1 VDVSNTIQG
10 RHYTARQ
17 AALLQRRPYDI
28 IKAADSIED
37 VVEDHEPFMV
47 QFNYSSTTLSGT
59 HANLVGAGV
68 QGRVLKTPLTAG
80 TKVVVL
86 NTSWSTTAPE
96 LIVDLDEYQADN
108 SWSRWASQ
116 ANEALKKAASAAPRQ
131 TTAAARWRVER
142 LSALQAAFGFTI
154 QNLAAVLGI
163 TRPQLY
169 KWLDAANDIK
179 LQETSRARLA
189 TVERIAKEWAAR
201 SSAPL
206 SSVSKEPLA
215 AGASS
220 VFDLLSVDVIDDGR
234 VIAAFDE
241 LVGKLQEK
249 PKSRSQRLRE
259 AGFTRRPSVR
269 SLPSD
274 E

>member
-1 VDVSNTIQG
+1 MSNTIQA

-17 AALLQRRPYDI
+17 AALLQQRPGDLI
-28 IKAADSIED
+28 EAAENVAEALEGAYARSVHVLYGHGSLHGVNVNVVGGGDS
-37 VVEDHEPFMV
+37 
-47 QFNYSSTTLSGT
+47 GR
-59 HANLVGAGV
+59 NLA
-68 QGRVLKTPLTAG
+68 TAPTAG
-80 TKVVVL
+80 TKTMLVT
-86 NTSWSTTAPE
+86 TSWPTTAPE
-96 LIVDLDEYQADN
+96 LLADLDEHQVEN
-108 SWSRWASQ
+108 SWSRWTIQ
-116 ANEALKKAASAAPRQ
+116 AKDALRNAASTARRQ

-142 LSALQAAFGFTI
+142 LSSLQAAFGLSI
-154 QNLAAVLGI
+154 QDLAAVLGI

-189 TVERIAKEWAAR
+189 TVERIASEWVAR
-201 SSAPL
+201 ASAPL
-206 SSVSKEPLA
+206 SAVSKEPLA
-215 AGASS
+215 VGASS
-220 VFDLLSVDVIDDGR
+220 VFDLLSADVIDDGR

>member
-1 VDVSNTIQG
+1 MSNTIQG
-10 RHYTARQ
+10 RHYTARH
-17 AALLQRRPYDI
+17 AALLQRRPCDI

-37 VVEDHEPFMV
+37 VVENHEPFMV

-59 HANLVGAGV
+59 HSNLVGAGV
-68 QGRVLKTPLTAG
+68 PGRVLKAPLTAG

-86 NTSWSTTAPE
+86 NASWPTTAPE
-96 LIVDLDEYQADN
+96 LIVDLDEHQADN
-108 SWSRWASQ
+108 SWSRWTSQ
-116 ANEALKKAASAAPRQ
+116 AKEALKKAASVAPRQ

-142 LSALQAAFGFTI
+142 LSSLQAAFGFTI
-154 QNLAAVLGI
+154 QDLAAVLGI

-179 LQETSRARLA
+179 LQEASRARLA

-206 SSVSKEPLA
+206 SSVAKEPLA
-215 AGASS
+215 AGAS
-220 VFDLLSVDVIDDGR
+220 VFALLSADVIDDVG

-241 LVGKLQEK
+241 LVGKLQER

-259 AGFTRRPSVR
+259 AGFTRRLSVR